1 MSEHKFQLGE
11 IVSMAPSV
19 LRPLAGPQ
27 SFEVTRLLPE
37 RDGELQYRVK
47 STGENHERV
56 VRESE
61 LFAPGGVP
69 ETAEGR

>member
-1 MSEHKFQLGE
+1 MAEHKFKLGD
-11 IVSMAPSV
+11 IVSMAPSM

-27 SFEVTRLLPE
+27 VYEVTRLLPE

-47 STGENHERV
+47 GVDETHERV

-61 LFAPGGVP
+61 LFAAGGVP
-69 ETAEGR
+69 EAHG